1 MNHYIYD
8 GPVKVFET
16 CVTSHWHGETMAVS
30 EEKARSN
37 LAYQYK
43 KSHGRSA
50 TSKITLLPLAP
61 LPISNKH
68 NSTLLLSLPSY

>member
-16 CVTSHWHGETMAVS
+16 CFTSHWHGETMAVS

-50 TSKITLLPLAP
+50 TSKITLPGKIKEAVV
-61 LPISNKH
+61 
-68 NSTLLLSLPSY
+68 